1 MVSILVEVWARVDR
15 VRSVAT
21 GLGLHEIV
29 PVDGLDWALV
39 VVFVIEVLGERRPTT
54 RTMKP

>member
-1 MVSILVEVWARVDR
+1 MVSILVEVRARVGC

-29 PVDGLDWALV
+29 AVDGLDWALV
-39 VVFVIEVLGERRPTT
+39 AVFEIEVVGER
-54 RTMKP
+54 